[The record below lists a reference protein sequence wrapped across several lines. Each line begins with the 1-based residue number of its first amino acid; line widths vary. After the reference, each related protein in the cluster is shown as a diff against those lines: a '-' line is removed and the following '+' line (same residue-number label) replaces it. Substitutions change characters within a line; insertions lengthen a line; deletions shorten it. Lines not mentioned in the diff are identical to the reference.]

1 MLGQFDF
8 NATPL
13 APPGTKVVTH
23 VKPGK
28 RNTWELHGE
37 KGFYVGLVIDH
48 YRCVQCYFPRT
59 RARRVCDIVAFL
71 AHAVPFPEVTIKD
84 HLQQAASDI
93 ISILTQPPS
102 TTVPSLQAGDPTR
115 IALLKIAEQLHRV
128 ENIPQPIKETP
139 KQILDMVGP
148 AHTGVDVIIPT
159 PRAVNIIPD
168 ITIPRQPNMHQ
179 HSTFSLDEQLPRV
192 P

>member
-1 MLGQFDF
+1 MFGQFDF

-23 VKPGK
+23 IKPGE

-37 KGFYVGLVIDH
+37 KGFYVGPAIDH

-59 RARRVCDIVAFL
+59 RARRVCDTVAFL

-115 IALLKIAEQLHRV
+115 NALLQIAEQLHRV
-128 ENIPQPIKETP
+128 ETIPQPINTTP
-139 KQILDMVGP
+139 KQNPRKARSRTHRYGRHYTDTEDNQYNTRRHHSG
-148 AHTGVDVIIPT
+148 ANRYTPT
-159 PRAVNIIPD
+159 FYF
-168 ITIPRQPNMHQ
+168 IPR
-179 HSTFSLDEQLPRV
+179 
-192 P
+192 